1 MCFKHFVFLIVAILH
16 WIPDCPKF
24 IDDQIE
30 RNNLV
35 VQKVLWQMKPE
46 NNSSTAQEKKDI
58 DELNI
63 ET

>member
-1 MCFKHFVFLIVAILH
+1 MFLIVAILH
-16 WIPDCPKF
+16 WIPDCAKF

-46 NNSSTAQEKKDI
+46 NNSSAPQENKDI
-58 DELNI
+58 KEMSI